1 MWKHKMYTYVIATL
15 MSTNLPN
22 LENPRDLHNEVT
34 YFLEG
39 FEIYIIQSKLE
50 IFSEKKLDNILYQ
63 KKRKDSST
71 IKSTKY
77 RLHESSFISH
87 LVLLICS

>member
-1 MWKHKMYTYVIATL
+1 MWKHKMCTYVIATL

-22 LENPRDLHNEVT
+22 LENPRALHN
-34 YFLEG
+34 
-39 FEIYIIQSKLE
+39 EIYIIQSKLE
-50 IFSEKKLDNILYQ
+50 IFSEKKKLDNILYQ

-87 LVLLICS
+87 LFLLI